1 MTNVNQM
8 VFFRDSKR
16 LSFPRA
22 AGWRWQSWWPCSTW
36 ATGAIDRIAP
46 APPRGHKMVGHKDEC
61 FRQADFDDWRAA
73 CEWIDGSGKIPPDAV
88 FITPRLS
95 ATLRWYANRREVVA
109 WKDVP
114 QSARK
119 IVEWWRR
126 EQDVYGTGMPLR
138 SERWHE
144 PLASAGVEHF
154 RRMAAKYHAD
164 YAIVERTDP
173 PLALPV
179 VYENQTYIIYRLKFE
194 AKISPLP
201 LGEGPGVRA
210 EAQATLRKPSP

>member
-1 MTNVNQM
+1 MGTVP
-8 VFFRDSKR
+8 F
-16 LSFPRA
+16 FPRCWLALAVVVA
-22 AGWRWQSWWPCSTW
+22 AFHLGDR
-36 ATGAIDRIAP
+36 AIDRIAP
-46 APPRGHKMVGHKDEC
+46 ALPRGHKMVGNKDEC

-73 CEWIDGSGKIPPDAV
+73 CEWIDRSGKIPPDAV

-95 ATLRWYANRREVVA
+95 ATLHWYASRREVVA

-126 EQDVYGTGMPLR
+126 EQDVYGTGLPLR
-138 SERWHE
+138 SERWYE
-144 PLASAGVEHF
+144 PLAKAGVEHF
-154 RRMAAKYHAD
+154 RRMAEKYHAD
-164 YAIVERTDP
+164 YALIERTDP

-179 VYENQTYIIYRLKFE
+179 VYRNDTYIIYRLPH
-194 AKISPLP
+194 SPLP

-210 EAQATLRKPSP
+210 APRSIQGKPSP